1 MSTSSP
7 KEDGAMDMAKSS
19 ALRNPADSRRVIIAA
34 LGASTIGVLFY
45 NALPLYLGTAG
56 ESKSLTSEQIGLIG
70 TAFFLGF
77 NIAGLSAFAWVR
89 RVHWRNI
96 SLTLLPI
103 ALFALYWSDQ
113 TSSYPLFLVA
123 TTIGGAAYG
132 GLYCIAAVVIGDTTN
147 PERWYGVKTAV
158 ESIAGMILLTVL
170 TSNFLPSNSFS
181 ETAVGMGVATVL
193 LAPLLLLLPRAWQK
207 AAVVGAT
214 PDVAKPRTNLAA
226 VVCALLVV
234 LVFYAGNSGIWAFA
248 ERMGANSDFD
258 PAAVGGLLGLTLLFG
273 IGGSLVVAAIGHRL
287 GSALPFA
294 ISAGLVI
301 VALICLSIPKDFNA
315 YAVGMCLYMIGWSA
329 GVPLALAEVARL
341 DGDGRYVA
349 LGAPALGIGSMIGP
363 GVAGMLYQDGSPI
376 AVLIFS
382 FAAMLASI
390 ALLIAAGRLGGQA
403 TSRPVVAPVS
413 VEAN

>member
-1 MSTSSP
+1 
-7 KEDGAMDMAKSS
+7 MDLAKNS
-19 ALRNPADSRRVIIAA
+19 ASRNPADAKLVIMAA
-34 LGASTIGVLFY
+34 LAASAIGALFY

-56 ESKSLTSEQIGLIG
+56 ESKTLSSGQIGLIG
-70 TAFFLGF
+70 TAFFFGF
-77 NIAGLSAFAWVR
+77 NIAGFSAFAWVR

-96 SLTLLPI
+96 SLVLIPI

-132 GLYCIAAVVIGDTTN
+132 GLYCIAGVAIGDTTT
-147 PERWYGVKTAV
+147 PERWYGVKTAT

-170 TSNFLPSNSFS
+170 TASFLPSNSFS
-181 ETAVGMGVATVL
+181 ETAVGMGIATLL
-193 LAPLLLLLPRAWQK
+193 LAPLLFFLPRAWQK
-207 AAVVGAT
+207 AEAVIATTGAARRAT
-214 PDVAKPRTNLAA
+214 SIPGVA
-226 VVCALLVV
+226 CALLVV

-273 IGGSLVVAAIGHRL
+273 IGGSLAVAAIGHRF
-287 GSALPFA
+287 GTAIPFA
-294 ISAGLVI
+294 ISAGMVI
-301 VALICLSIPKDFNA
+301 MALICLSIPKDFTF
-315 YAVGMCLYMIGWSA
+315 YAVGMCLYMVGWSA

-363 GVAGMLYQDGSPI
+363 GVAGVLYHDGSPV

-382 FAAMLASI
+382 FAAMLISI
-390 ALLIAAGRLGGQA
+390 ALFIAAGRLGGRVIPEHPISA
-403 TSRPVVAPVS
+403 AS

>member
-1 MSTSSP
+1 
-7 KEDGAMDMAKSS
+7 MDMTKTAASG
-19 ALRNPADSRRVIIAA
+19 NPADVKLVIVAA
-34 LGASTIGVLFY
+34 LAASTIGALFY

-56 ESKSLTSEQIGLIG
+56 ESKGMSNEEIGLIG
-70 TAFFLGF
+70 TSFFFGF
-77 NIAGLSAFAWVR
+77 NIAGFSAFAWVR
-89 RVHWRNI
+89 RVHWRTV
-96 SLTLLPI
+96 SLSLLPV

-123 TTIGGAAYG
+123 TAIGGAAYG
-132 GLYCIAAVVIGDTTN
+132 GLYCIAGVAIGDTST

-158 ESIAGMILLTVL
+158 ESIAGMFLLTTL
-170 TSNFLPSNSFS
+170 TSSFFPSNSFS
-181 ETAVGMGVATVL
+181 ETAVGMGVATLL
-193 LAPLLLLLPRAWQK
+193 LAPLLSFLPRAWQK
-207 AAVVGAT
+207 AEAGPAGSAV
-214 PDVAKPRTNLAA
+214 PQRRTSIPG

-258 PAAVGGLLGLTLLFG
+258 PAAVGGLLGMTLLFG
-273 IGGSLVVAAIGHRL
+273 IGGSLAVAAIGHRF
-287 GSALPFA
+287 GTAWPFT
-294 ISAGLVI
+294 ISTGLVI
-301 VALICLSIPKDFNA
+301 VALICLSVPKDFSF

-349 LGAPALGIGSMIGP
+349 LAAPALGIGSMIGP
-363 GVAGMLYQDGSPI
+363 GVAGVLYHDGSPV

-390 ALLIAAGRLGGQA
+390 ALFIAAGRLGGRA
-403 TSRPVVAPVS
+403 AASPVLASVS
-413 VEAN
+413 AEAS

>member
-1 MSTSSP
+1 
-7 KEDGAMDMAKSS
+7 MDLETKHAS
-19 ALRNPADSRRVIIAA
+19 RNPADAKLVVCAA
-34 LGASTIGVLFY
+34 LAASTIGALFY

-70 TAFFLGF
+70 TAFFFGF
-77 NIAGLSAFAWVR
+77 NIAGFSAFAWVR
-89 RVHWRNI
+89 RVHWRTV
-96 SLTLLPI
+96 SLSLLPI
-103 ALFALYWSDQ
+103 ALAALYWSDQ
-113 TSSYPLFLVA
+113 TSSYPLFLIA

-132 GLYCIAAVVIGDTTN
+132 GLYCIAGVAIGDTTT
-147 PERWYGVKTAV
+147 PERWYGIKTAT

-170 TSNFLPSNSFS
+170 TSSFLPSNSFS
-181 ETAVGMGVATVL
+181 ETAVGMGVATLL
-193 LAPLLLLLPRAWQK
+193 LAPLLFFLPRAWQK
-207 AAVVGAT
+207 AEAVGAI
-214 PDVAKPRTNLAA
+214 PDAARPAASIPGVA
-226 VVCALLVV
+226 CALLVV

-248 ERMGANSDFD
+248 ERIGANSDFD

-273 IGGSLVVAAIGHRL
+273 IGGSLVVAAIGHRF
-287 GSALPFA
+287 GTALPFA

-301 VALICLSIPKDFNA
+301 AALICLSIPKDFNA
-315 YAVGMCLYMIGWSA
+315 YALGMCLYMIGWSA

-363 GVAGMLYQDGSPI
+363 GVAGMLYHDGSPI

-382 FAAMLASI
+382 FAAMLVAI
-390 ALLIAAGRLGGQA
+390 ALFIAAGRLGGRV
-403 TSRPVVAPVS
+403 TSRPVIAPVS